1 MSNRRRTITIAGSG
15 VLAAVVAVGLQ
26 LGAGATASGS
36 PQPRAAQTIDAKTDP
51 TGAGKALD
59 FCSVISNCSFVKTA
73 GIVVKYDA
81 PRVIG
86 DALYNCGKAEAEDI
100 VAISDERSESTS
112 LEESVSVKASLGF
125 LGLAKASVEAEVKS
139 KQLDEVATKL
149 TQTNAVSVA
158 PGTIGSTESRVPTAY
173 LDGDAHVTNGVNLI
187 TVTNLELTYPGFG
200 AGSINKV
207 DWTSRHKDM
216 TAQDRQDHCA
226 GLPPVYPTG
235 TARGSRSP
243 SRDRFVICTGKGGGC
258 AGRRV
263 MTGVDPPPRAGTKLT
278 LARGRQIYATGTAG
292 RRGGVL
298 YAHRQVRAGP
308 YTLLLSGPHDTTML
322 QVTVRRG

>member
-1 MSNRRRTITIAGSG
+1 MNNNKRTITIAGSG
-15 VLAAVVAVGLQ
+15 VLAAVVAIGLQ

-36 PQPRAAQTIDAKTDP
+36 PQPRTAQTIDAKTDP
-51 TGAGKALD
+51 AAAGKALD
-59 FCSVISNCSFVKTA
+59 FCAVISNCSFVKTA
-73 GIVVKYDA
+73 DIAVKYDA

-149 TQTNAVSVA
+149 KQTNAVSVEH
-158 PGTIGSTESRVPTAY
+158 GTIGYTESRVPTAY
-173 LDGDAHVTNGVNLI
+173 LDGDAHITNGVNLI
-187 TVTNLELTYPGFG
+187 TVKNLELTYPGFG
-200 AGSINKV
+200 AGNINKV

-226 GLPPVYPTG
+226 GLPPIYPMG
-235 TARGSRSP
+235 ALHASQPP
-243 SRDRFVICTGKGGGC
+243 SSHQLVICADHDGGC
-258 AGRRV
+258 PGRQV
-263 MTGVDPPPRAGTKLT
+263 ITGVDPPPPAGTKLT

-292 RRGGVL
+292 KRGGVL
-298 YAHRQVRAGP
+298 HASRQVRAGL
-308 YTLLLSGPHDTTML
+308 YTLLLSGRHDTTML
-322 QVTVRRG
+322 QARVR

>member
-1 MSNRRRTITIAGSG
+1 MSNKRRAITIAGSG
-15 VLAAVVAVGLQ
+15 ALAAVVAIGLQ

-51 TGAGKALD
+51 TAAGKALD
-59 FCSVISNCSFVKTA
+59 FCAVISNCGFVKTA
-73 GIVVKYDA
+73 GIAVKYDA
-81 PRVIG
+81 PRAIG
-86 DALYNCGKAEAEDI
+86 DALYNCGNAEAEDI

-112 LEESVSVKASLGF
+112 LEESVSVKASLAF

-149 TQTNAVSVA
+149 TQTNEVSVG
-158 PGTIGSTESRVPTAY
+158 PGTIGYTESRVPTAY

-207 DWTSRHKDM
+207 DWTSRHKEM
-216 TAQDRQDHCA
+216 TAQDRQNHCA
-226 GLPPVYPTG
+226 GLPPIYPPS
-235 TARGSRSP
+235 ALRGAQSP
-243 SRDRFVICTGKGGGC
+243 SGHSLVVCTGHDGGC
-258 AGRRV
+258 ARRRIIA
-263 MTGVDPPPRAGTKLT
+263 GIDEAIPPGTKLT

-292 RRGGVL
+292 KRGGVL
-298 YAHRQVRAGP
+298 HARRRIRAGP
-308 YTLLLSGPHDTTML
+308 YALLLSGPHHTTMV
-322 QVTVRRG
+322 QASVR

>member
-1 MSNRRRTITIAGSG
+1 MSNHKRTITIAGSG
-15 VLAAVVAVGLQ
+15 VLAAVVAIGLQ

-59 FCSVISNCSFVKTA
+59 FCAVISNCSFVKT
-73 GIVVKYDA
+73 GDIVVKYDA

-149 TQTNAVSVA
+149 KQTNAVSVEH
-158 PGTIGSTESRVPTAY
+158 GTIGYTESRVPTAY
-173 LDGDAHVTNGVNLI
+173 LDGDAHITNGVNLI
-187 TVTNLELTYPGFG
+187 TVKNLELTYPGFG
-200 AGSINKV
+200 SGSINKV
-207 DWTSRHKDM
+207 DWTSRHKEM

-226 GLPPVYPTG
+226 GLPPIYPTG
-235 TARGSRSP
+235 ALHSSQPP
-243 SRDRFVICTGKGGGC
+243 SSHQLVVCTGHDGGC
-258 AGRRV
+258 SRRRIIG
-263 MTGVDPPPRAGTKLT
+263 GVDVPTPRGTKLT
-278 LARGRQIYATGTAG
+278 LARGRQIYATGTVG
-292 RRGGVL
+292 KRGGVL
-298 YAHRQVRAGP
+298 RARRQVQPGQ
-308 YTLLLSGPHDTTML
+308 YTLLLSGRRGTTML
-322 QVTVRRG
+322 QASVR